1 MPAPN
6 RWQQIVTTLYGQ
18 RFGYNYLK
26 QLVSE
31 GKIVAQ
37 FNTDAA
43 GNNTSIGVGGPAGA
57 LGLTFPLVDRSMVAI
72 TGDSLEARHN
82 VNVDTS
88 GFTAAAANGVATIS
102 QTGHAVP
109 PGTVIHMG
117 GWSDP
122 LWNGWFTVRV
132 SGMTANA
139 FTFAIDPAASASPSA
154 GDYTPN
160 YVAPSMR
167 MYNGAMNWSEWL
179 TGLDFNYK
187 NIAIGSRKLAQI
199 ASEFLEDIAVVGV
212 PGTLIIGGGTNDCN
226 QAVATATS
234 SAALESLIQQ
244 AQGLGIQVIVWATP
258 PFAAPA
264 TTTAK
269 ANAVLALNTEKRRL
283 CRLYDCVYWDRYE
296 LLADPA
302 SSGLLLSGMFD
313 SSDGI
318 HLTPLADK
326 LTAETFAIPYFIG
339 NGAGKAIPLISC
351 TGDLVGTL
359 TSANNIHPVMTGTG
373 GTESGGATGDTITG
387 WTLANSSL
395 TSVTAS
401 VAAANVNSKQV
412 VDVVSSGSGSYT
424 YTGPAIQTSMTA
436 GRKYVFMLRVN
447 VNMPTAFRHTV
458 ELRLTISS
466 SNGSLRAAASIGST
480 LPNAP
485 GNYTMTLQTDP
496 DGWTFPT
503 DATLTSA
510 QVLATCVPGAGTGR
524 IEYEEVTVREILS

>member
-1 MPAPN
+1 
-6 RWQQIVTTLYGQ
+6 
-18 RFGYNYLK
+18 
-26 QLVSE
+26 
-31 GKIVAQ
+31 
-37 FNTDAA
+37 
-43 GNNTSIGVGGPAGA
+43 
-57 LGLTFPLVDRSMVAI
+57 MVAI

-82 VNVDTS
+82 VNIDTS
-88 GFTAAAANGVATIS
+88 GFTAAAAGGIATIS

-167 MYNGAMNWSEWL
+167 MYNGAVNWSEWL

-187 NIAIGSRKLAQI
+187 NIALGSRKL
-199 ASEFLEDIAVVGV
+199 SS
-212 PGTLIIGGGTNDCN
+212 DCIRIFDRYRGSWHSGYVDCRRRDERL
-226 QAVATATS
+226 QSGCATATS
-234 SAALESLIQQ
+234 SAALETIIQQ
-244 AQGLGIQVIVWATP
+244 AQGLGIQVIVLATP

-283 CRLYDCVYWDRYE
+283 CRQYDCVYWDRYE

-313 SSDGI
+313 TSDGI

-326 LTAETFAIPYFIG
+326 LTAETFAIPYFTG

-359 TSANNIHPVMTGTG
+359 TSANNIHPVLTGTG

-424 YTGPAIQTSMTA
+424 FTGPAIQTLMTA

-458 ELRLTISS
+458 ELRLSISS

-485 GNYTMTLQTDP
+485 GNYTMTFQTDP